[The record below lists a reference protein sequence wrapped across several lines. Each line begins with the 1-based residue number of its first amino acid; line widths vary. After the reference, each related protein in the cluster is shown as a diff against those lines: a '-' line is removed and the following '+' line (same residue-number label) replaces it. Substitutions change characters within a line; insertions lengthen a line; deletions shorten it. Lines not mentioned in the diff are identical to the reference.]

1 MKPTPVFREDEVTS
15 QVRVI
20 AISDTQ
26 PAQVTLAQ
34 CVRRPDGKE
43 RIITQKIPVLNAD
56 LLARLAAEAS
66 PGTDIEATIITEW
79 HKNGYTTHLA
89 NFRVATF
96 AEPSLNE
103 VRQQP
108 AEALAKAS

>member
-15 QVRVI
+15 QVRVV
-20 AISDTQ
+20 AISDTH
-26 PAQVTLAQ
+26 PAQITFAQ

-56 LLARLAAEAS
+56 LLARLVAEAS

-79 HKNGYTTHLA
+79 HKNGYATHLA
-89 NFRVATF
+89 NFRVSVS
-96 AEPSLNE
+96 AEQNLNE
-103 VRQQP
+103 ARQQP
-108 AEALAKAS
+108 ADALAKAS